1 MCDKKCMNYN
11 EVQGT
16 CELIDRSDLSEL
28 EALMNGPNETLAAF
42 LLKNNCGG
50 DFRAMYHC
58 ARDGC

>member
-1 MCDKKCMNYN
+1 MNYN

-16 CELIDRSDLSEL
+16 CELIERSDLSEL